1 SLFDMSR
8 STALRQI
15 LRRDRLQAFGKFLWR
30 RFRDDKCFETAG
42 ALSYTTLFAI
52 VPLLTAVIAILAVF
66 PLFAGLREHVS
77 DFIFRN
83 FVPASGETVQGYL
96 LQFAD
101 NASKLTVVG
110 VLFLLVSA
118 LMMLASIEDR
128 FNRIWRVPSPRK
140 GSARF
145 LLYWVALTLGPL
157 ALVAAVAASSWVFA
171 QPIVRGAGEVGVFGL
186 RVIGLLPLIF
196 TWFGLTVLYQL
207 VPNCRVRWRDA
218 AAGALIGAL
227 LFEAARNGFAWYVQ
241 AFANYRVVYGA
252 LAAIPIF
259 LIWVYLSWVIVLLG
273 ATLTAALDAFEYHD
287 PDEMLPQ
294 GCEFV
299 GLMRVLQH
307 FALAQRTG
315 KGLRESDL
323 SRHEAFLTT
332 DLLRRY
338 LGDLLRAGMIRRTDG
353 GEWVLA
359 RDLDNASLDDVFR
372 AGDYRLPS
380 DALSLQRACAGL
392 LPEVRVAL
400 QHAEAALRENLAVP
414 LRSVFFGALRES
426 PAKPEEKP
434 S

>member
-1 SLFDMSR
+1 MRRLSGF
-8 STALRQI
+8 RQV
-15 LRRDRLQAFGKFLWR
+15 LRRDRLKAFAKFLWY

-42 ALSYTTLFAI
+42 ALSYTTLFAV
-52 VPLLTAVIAILAVF
+52 VPLLTAVVAILAVF
-66 PLFAGLREHVS
+66 PVFAGLREHVS

-110 VLFLLVSA
+110 ILFLLASA
-118 LMMLASIEDR
+118 LMMLASIEGR

-145 LLYWVALTLGPL
+145 LLYWAALTLGPV

-171 QPIVRGAGEVGVFGL
+171 QPVLRGAGEAGVLGL
-186 RVIGLLPLIF
+186 RLVVLLPF
-196 TWFGLTVLYQL
+196 AVTWAGLTVLYQL

-241 AFANYRVVYGA
+241 EVANYRAVYGA
-252 LAAIPIF
+252 LAAIPIL
-259 LIWVYLSWVIVLLG
+259 LIWIYLSWVIVLLG

-287 PDEMLPQ
+287 PGEMLPA

-307 FALAQRTG
+307 FVIAQRAG
-315 KGLRESDL
+315 EGLRESDL
-323 SRHEAFLTT
+323 SQREQFLTA
-332 DLLRRY
+332 DLLQRY
-338 LGDLLRAGMIRRTDG
+338 LGDLQRARMVRRTDA

-372 AGDYRLPS
+372 AGDYRLPF
-380 DALSLQRACAGL
+380 DALSLQRASAGL

-400 QHAEAALRENLAVP
+400 QRAESALRGNLAVP
-414 LRSVFFGALRES
+414 LRSVFSSALREP
-426 PAKPEEKP
+426 PAKSEEKEKP
-434 S
+434 

>member
-1 SLFDMSR
+1 MRRLSGF
-8 STALRQI
+8 RQI
-15 LRRDRLQAFGKFLWR
+15 LRRDRLKAFAKFLWY

-42 ALSYTTLFAI
+42 ALSYTTLFAV
-52 VPLLTAVIAILAVF
+52 VPLLTAVVAILAVF
-66 PLFAGLREHVS
+66 PVFAGLREHVS

-101 NASKLTVVG
+101 NASKLTIVG
-110 VLFLLVSA
+110 ILFLLASA

-145 LLYWVALTLGPL
+145 LLYWAALTLGPL
-157 ALVAAVAASSWVFA
+157 ALVAAVGASSWVFA
-171 QPIVRGAGEVGVFGL
+171 QPVLRGAGNAGVLGL
-186 RVIGLLPLIF
+186 RLVALLPF
-196 TWFGLTVLYQL
+196 AVTWVGLSVLYQL

-218 AAGALIGAL
+218 IAGALAGAL

-241 AFANYRVVYGA
+241 DLANYQAVYGA
-252 LAAIPIF
+252 LAAIPAL
-259 LIWVYLSWVIVLLG
+259 LIWIYLSWVIVLLG

-287 PDEMLPQ
+287 PHEMLPP

-307 FALAQRTG
+307 FAIAQRSG
-315 KGLRESDL
+315 EGLQESELSQRES
-323 SRHEAFLTT
+323 FLTA
-332 DLLRRY
+332 DLLQRY
-338 LGDLLRAGMIRRTDG
+338 LVDLRRAGMIRCAAG

-359 RDLDNASLDDVFR
+359 RDLDSASLDDVFR
-372 AGDYRLPS
+372 AGDYRLPD
-380 DALSLQRACAGL
+380 DALSLQRASVGL

-400 QHAEAALRENLAVP
+400 QRAEAALRGNLAVP
-414 LRSVFFGALRES
+414 LRHVFAAAVREP
-426 PAKPEEKP
+426 PAKSEEKP